1 MGLTILF
8 GSGADTDYCC
18 KLKSGAAFNE
28 ALLTGKFTEERKV
41 LLSSDSI
48 AKQHNL
54 INHNNTTLFVQTIVQ
69 NETAAKEIFC
79 EDDVKKCKK
88 YYDGDFVNKP
98 KDTDTVKQEK
108 ELKREFVKK
117 LCKYCYYVLKNNDM
131 ETSKYKE
138 SDFPEPQEIK
148 EFFLSKAVFFDT
160 LDEKFNSLR
169 NIQYN
174 TNAKKVINAYATVF
188 ILMMKT
194 LYDLDG
200 SFSWTYEDLF
210 DKLSKDSE
218 VFQCGKSKKTYYS
231 IVKESGLDC
240 NIVTTNYTDL
250 AEKRT
255 RKDVTYLHGNL
266 KWFEDLQHLTIYDIS
281 NEDEKQKA
289 LENKEHL
296 IPFILI
302 PSGVKPL
309 ICQKQ
314 IKQFSTFIDNLE
326 DSDELCVIGYRFN
339 SEDNHVNSIIA
350 DWLRK
355 DKKHH
360 MIYFDYRKKQ
370 EKQPK
375 EETKKQCDKVDFGK
389 LAWAKEFE
397 QKELD
402 SDTINQIA
410 DIKRNYQIITIP
422 INEDNA
428 CEKFEAYIK
437 EKSKI

>member
-18 KLKSGAAFNE
+18 KLKSSASFNE
-28 ALLTGKFTEERKV
+28 ALLTDKFLEERKKFFKNQAELSNKSNKQSKNQSNYSSHYQ
-41 LLSSDSI
+41 LLHPSSKTI
-48 AKQHNL
+48 FL
-54 INHNNTTLFVQTIVQ
+54 QTIVA
-69 NETAAKEIFC
+69 NKDEAIKAFGEEGKKIYEKC
-79 EDDVKKCKK
+79 EQ
-88 YYDGDFVNKP
+88 YYDGDFTSNK
-98 KDTDTVKQEK
+98 KDTDIVKQEK
-108 ELKREFVKK
+108 ESKREYVKK
-117 LCKYCYYVLKNNDM
+117 LCKYCYYALQNNDA
-131 ETSKYKE
+131 EALQYKE
-138 SDFPEPQEIK
+138 SDFPETQEIK
-148 EFFLSKAVFFDT
+148 QFFLKNAVFFDT

-169 NIQYN
+169 NTEYN
-174 TNAKKVINAYATVF
+174 ARAKKVINAYATVF

-194 LYDLDG
+194 LYDLDS

-210 DKLSKDSE
+210 EKLAKDSE
-218 VFQCGKSKKTYYS
+218 VFRCGKSKKTYYS
-231 IVKESGLDC
+231 IVAESGLDC

-250 AEKRT
+250 VK
-255 RKDVTYLHGNL
+255 KIIDKNVTYLHGNL

-314 IKQFSTFIDNLE
+314 IEQFGEFIKNLGK
-326 DSDELCVIGYRFN
+326 SDELCVIGYRFN
-339 SEDNHVNSIIA
+339 SEDNHINSIIA

-355 DKKHH
+355 YGKHLT
-360 MIYFDYRKKQ
+360 YFNFDSKVNL
-370 EKQPK
+370 K
-375 EETKKQCDKVDFGK
+375 EVNWLSK
-389 LAWAKEFE
+389 E
-397 QKELD
+397 QKEKIED
-402 SDTINQIA
+402 
-410 DIKRNYQIITIP
+410 IP
-422 INEDNA
+422 INEDDA